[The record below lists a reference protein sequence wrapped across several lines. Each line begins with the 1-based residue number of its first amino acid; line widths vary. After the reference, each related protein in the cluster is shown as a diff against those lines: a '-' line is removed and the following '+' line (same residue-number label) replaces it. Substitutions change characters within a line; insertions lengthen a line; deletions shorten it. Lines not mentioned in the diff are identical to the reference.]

1 MGDAVISGSSA
12 ASGATRLRMLPA
24 ARLAQ
29 VLRRQDPARDAEPG
43 GRRETP
49 EQLLQ
54 RLVDHGE
61 LADATRFLA
70 HALPGREAVW
80 WGCMCVAGT
89 CGDGA
94 PAAERAAIE
103 AAEAWVWQPR
113 EPGRAEAAIA
123 ASQLCGGLPG
133 GWPGLAIA
141 WNRSLGGTD
150 TGFGRGV
157 EGAVLRAARRGLP
170 ASELGRPGAAS
181 DLEAARLRRFI
192 TSGIAVSR
200 GAAGR
205 IAAERDGPGPSA
217 VGAAGGGTR

>member
-1 MGDAVISGSSA
+1 MGDAVISKSLA
-12 ASGATRLRMLPA
+12 AAGATRLRVLPA

-29 VLRRQDPARDAEPG
+29 VVRRQDPARDEEL
-43 GRRETP
+43 RRLRETP

-54 RLVDHGE
+54 RLVDQGA
-61 LADATRFLA
+61 LADAARFLA

-89 CGDGA
+89 CGDHA
-94 PAAERAAIE
+94 PAAERAAVE

-123 ASQLCGGLPG
+123 ASQLCSGLPG

-141 WNRSLGGTD
+141 WNRSLGGAD
-150 TGFGRGV
+150 AGFGRGI

-181 DLEAARLRRFI
+181 DCEAARLRRFI
-192 TSGIAVSR
+192 ASGIAVSG

-205 IAAERDGPGPSA
+205 IAGEPGAPGPSA
-217 VGAAGGGTR
+217 VGAAGGGAR